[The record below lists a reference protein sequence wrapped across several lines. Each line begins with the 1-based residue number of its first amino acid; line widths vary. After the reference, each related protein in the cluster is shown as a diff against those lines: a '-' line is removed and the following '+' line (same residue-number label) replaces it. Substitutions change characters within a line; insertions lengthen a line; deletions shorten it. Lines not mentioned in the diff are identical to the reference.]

1 MSSSSPRRA
10 RAILRAAW
18 HTLRRNPRLLWFSLL
33 LGLASLAVTSAGA
46 VLGWMGISAVPWL
59 AAHGVAA
66 PPDASLAGRAAIG
79 FGLVLWFGT
88 HLVAPYFGVA
98 LASAT
103 LEALASRPF
112 SVRRSLGVATRQV
125 GGIATYA
132 VLDASVGAIIARMR
146 DAGGSRRGRS
156 RRAARR
162 RGGSPLTATLLG
174 AGWWAATYLVLPV
187 IARES
192 RGGVA
197 AVGRST
203 TLMRDTWKEAFV
215 GRLVL
220 GWVLWPVA
228 LMAVGALGVLLM
240 VGVTPLGQPV
250 LFGAV
255 AAVSVLFYVAIAAVA
270 HTLETVYRCALY
282 VFATEGVVPEPF
294 ADPELDA
301 IWIVR

>member
-46 VLGWMGISAVPWL
+46 ILGWMGISAVPWL

-112 SVRRSLGVATRQV
+112 SVRRSLGDATRRV
-125 GGIATYA
+125 GGIAAYA
-132 VLDASVGAIIARMR
+132 ILDASVGAIIARLR
-146 DAGGSRRGRS
+146 DGKARRGT
-156 RRAARR
+156 RR
-162 RGGSPLTATLLG
+162 RGGSPLTATVLG

-192 RGGVA
+192 RGGVF
-197 AVGRST
+197 AVSRST

-228 LMAVGALGVLLM
+228 LVAVGALGVLLAL
-240 VGVTPLGQPV
+240 GVTPMDQPV
-250 LFGAV
+250 LFVAIAGA
-255 AAVSVLFYVAIAAVA
+255 SVLLYVAIAAVA
-270 HTLETVYRCALY
+270 HTLDTVYRCALY